1 MERAGHNH
9 EASALISFEDVKAAA
24 DRIAGKVVRTPVI
37 YSDALSRLISGGVWL
52 KLDTLQVT
60 GAFKERGAANRLSL
74 LTPSE
79 RKAGVIA
86 MSAGNHAQAVARH
99 ASLLGIRAVIVMPAF
114 TPSTK
119 VTRTA
124 RWGAEVIL
132 HGETLAE
139 AAAHAHDC
147 ARTHGLIFVHPYDDD
162 AVIAGQ
168 GTLGLE
174 LIEDV
179 PELDMLTVPIGG
191 GGMIAGCVIAAQGIA
206 QRTKRKIDVIGVEV
220 ESYAAMAQ
228 ELAGEPVE
236 VGGTTIAEG
245 IAVRDVGRKPLEIL
259 RHFGNQVLTVSE
271 RSIELAIALLA
282 EEAKVVTEGAGATG
296 VAALLQH
303 PERFKGRRVGIAVC
317 GANIDNRVLA
327 NVLQRVMVYDGRIT
341 RLVLD
346 IPDRPGVLGEIS
358 TRIGD
363 AGANIIEVSH
373 HRLFTS
379 PSVQAARLEV
389 MFETRDAAHRDAVV
403 AVLEQHYVV
412 TRL

>member
-1 MERAGHNH
+1 
-9 EASALISFEDVKAAA
+9 LISHQDVKAAA

-37 YSDALSRLISGGVWL
+37 YSDAISRLVGADVWL

-74 LTPSE
+74 LTAAE
-79 RKAGVIA
+79 RAAGVIA

-114 TPSTK
+114 TPATK

-132 HGETLAE
+132 QGETLAE
-139 AAAHAHDC
+139 SAAHAR
-147 ARTHGLIFVHPYDDD
+147 AYAEAHGLIFIHPYDDD
-162 AVIAGQ
+162 AIIAGQ

-174 LIEDV
+174 LVEDI
-179 PELDMLTVPIGG
+179 PELDMLAVPVGG
-191 GGMIAGCVIAAQGIA
+191 GGLMAGCVLAAQGTA
-206 QRTKRKIDVIGVEV
+206 RRIDVIGVEV
-220 ESYAAMAQ
+220 ENYAAMAQ
-228 ELAGEPVE
+228 ELAGKMVE
-236 VGGTTIAEG
+236 VGGPTIAEG
-245 IAVRDVGRKPLEIL
+245 IAVRDIGRKPLEIL
-259 RHFGNQVLTVSE
+259 RHFGNRVVTVPE
-271 RSIELAIALLA
+271 RSIEHAIAVLA
-282 EEAKVVTEGAGATG
+282 EEAKIVTEGAGAAG
-296 VAALLQH
+296 VAALLEH
-303 PERFKGRRVGIAVC
+303 RELFAGRRVGVAVC
-317 GANIDNRVLA
+317 GANIDNRALA
-327 NVLQRVMVYDGRIT
+327 NVLQRVMVQDGRIT

-403 AVLEQHYVV
+403 TVLEQHYTV